1 MHTDNQNS
9 KSFIDKLHKEHTLTK
24 EEWITLIEGRTPE
37 LSEYLFSLA
46 REERHRYYG
55 HDVYVRGL
63 IEFTNYCK
71 NDCLYCGIRKSNGN
85 AHRYRLTEEDILKCC
100 HEGYELGFRTF
111 VLQGGEDGY
120 YTDERITHLIRMIK
134 ERYPDCAITL
144 SIGEKSKESYQAY
157 FDAGAD
163 RYLLRHETYNHEH
176 YRKLHPANLSPE
188 HRQQCLCDLKDIGY
202 QIGCGFMVGSPYQ
215 TAEHLAKICFL

>member
-1 MHTDNQNS
+1 MIFMNETNLS
-9 KSFIDKLHKEHTLTK
+9 LKYLIDQLHKEQTLTK

-37 LSEYLFSLA
+37 LSEYLFSMA

-85 AHRYRLTEEDILKCC
+85 AHRYRLSEADILKCC
-100 HEGYELGFRTF
+100 KEGYELGFRTF

-120 YTDERITHLIRMIK
+120 YTDERIIHLIRIIK

-144 SIGEKSKESYQAY
+144 SIGENPKIAIRLTMMPAPTAIFCGMKLITTNITES
-157 FDAGAD
+157 FI
-163 RYLLRHETYNHEH
+163 
-176 YRKLHPANLSPE
+176 
-188 HRQQCLCDLKDIGY
+188 HRTLVLNTGSNV
-202 QIGCGFMVGSPYQ
+202 CG
-215 TAEHLAKICFL
+215 I